1 MLMVKSREAENPNA
15 NAGWGKFDHTVMV
28 LQGGGALGAYQA
40 GVYACLA
47 EAKIAPDWIAGV
59 SIGAI
64 NAALIAGN
72 PPEKRVERL
81 REFWQR
87 ISAHAPIVPPQSLD
101 SMRPLMNFM
110 SAASSVT
117 FGVPGFFSPR
127 MPGLFAASHTSVGT
141 LSLYDTRPLRKT
153 LEELVDFELINQ
165 HAVRLSLGAVNVRS
179 GSTIYFDNHNTTIGP
194 EHVMAS
200 GALPPG
206 FPAVQID
213 GQWYW
218 DGGIACNSP
227 LWYVLDEDFRMSA
240 LILQIDVFSGAGTLP
255 TSLGEVQ
262 ERCKDIQ
269 YASKTRFNSSRI
281 SEIEGLRVSLR
292 RVLDKLPASL
302 QTDPD
307 VQKLSAIST
316 RGAVALVHFINRHN
330 TRSANFKDYEFSR
343 ATVMELWDFGY
354 QDARK
359 SLADPQW
366 REARDL
372 GNGVHVY
379 DLTGAAG

>member
-1 MLMVKSREAENPNA
+1 MLMRKEREANHPDTHSS
-15 NAGWGKFDHTVMV
+15 WGKFDHTVMV

-40 GVYACLA
+40 GVYAGLA
-47 EAKIAPDWIAGV
+47 EAEIAPDWIAGV

-72 PPEKRVERL
+72 PAQRRVERL

-87 ISAHAPIVPPQSLD
+87 ISAHAPFMPPLPLD
-101 SMRPLMNFM
+101 PMRPLLNFM
-110 SAASSVT
+110 SAASSVA
-117 FGVPGFFSPR
+117 FGVPGFFTPR
-127 MPGLFAASHTSVGT
+127 ATGPFAAPQASIET
-141 LSLYDTRPLRKT
+141 LSLYDTYPLRQT
-153 LEELVDFELINQ
+153 LKELVDFELINQ
-165 HAVRLSLGAVNVRS
+165 HAVRLSLGAVNVQS
-179 GSTIYFDNHNTTIGP
+179 GNSVYFDNTKTEIGP

-206 FPAVQID
+206 FPAVQIA

-240 LILQIDVFSGAGTLP
+240 LILQVDVFSGAGALP
-255 TSLGEVQ
+255 TNLSDVQ

-269 YASKTRFNSSRI
+269 YASKTRFNTTRI
-281 SEIEGLRVSLR
+281 SEIEALRNSLR
-292 RVLDKLPASL
+292 RVLDKLPDSF

-307 VQKLSAIST
+307 VQKLDAIST

-330 TRSANFKDYEFSR
+330 TRSSNFKDYEFSR

-354 QDARK
+354 RDAHK
-359 SLADPQW
+359 SLSDPRW
-366 REARDL
+366 REATDL
-372 GNGVHVY
+372 GNGVNVY
-379 DLTGAAG
+379 DLTG